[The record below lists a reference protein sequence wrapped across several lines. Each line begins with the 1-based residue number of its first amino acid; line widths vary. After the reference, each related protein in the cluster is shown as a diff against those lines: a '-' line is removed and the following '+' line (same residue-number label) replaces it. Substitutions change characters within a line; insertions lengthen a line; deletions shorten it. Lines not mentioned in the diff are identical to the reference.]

1 MVIEILIIIGIILAM
16 LLFKK
21 VLEINN
27 QEYPKF
33 MEVSDDEI
41 TWLRKDVIADL
52 GKKEKFRY
60 LTRVNDAEFMYVGYR
75 YIKVI
80 NQSPPVADK

>member
-1 MVIEILIIIGIILAM
+1 MVIELLIIITIIIAI

-21 VLEINN
+21 IISLND
-27 QEYPKF
+27 QKYPKF

-41 TWLRKDVIADL
+41 IWMRKDVIADL
-52 GKKEKFRY
+52 GEKEKFRY
-60 LTRVNDAEFMYVGYR
+60 LTRVNDVEFMYAGYKHIR
-75 YIKVI
+75 EI